1 MNESYANGL
10 IGGMLIGLAAVL
22 MYWFNGRIMGVSGIV
37 SRLLSKPD
45 QDYRWRLA
53 FVIGLVSGG
62 FIYQFKYP
70 VTIVMDASGLSL
82 IIAGLL
88 VGAGTVIGNGC
99 TSGHGICGLARLSK
113 RSIVATIVF
122 MAAGILTVWIRKSWG
137 G

>member
-1 MNESYANGL
+1 MNASYANGL

-22 MYWFNGRIMGVSGIV
+22 LFWFNGRIMGVSGIL

-45 QDYRWRLA
+45 QDFWWRLA

-62 FIYQFKYP
+62 FIYQLKYP
-70 VTIVMDASGLSL
+70 VTIVIDASGLSL

-99 TSGHGICGLARLSK
+99 TSGHGICGVARLSK

>member
-1 MNESYANGL
+1 MNASYAHGL

-22 MYWFNGRIMGVSGIV
+22 LFWFNGRIMGVSGIV

-45 QDYRWRLA
+45 QDFWWRLA

-62 FIYQFKYP
+62 FIYQLKYP
-70 VTIVMDASGLSL
+70 VTIVIDASGVSL

-99 TSGHGICGLARLSK
+99 TSGHGICGIARLSK

>member
-1 MNESYANGL
+1 MNESYAHGL

-22 MYWFNGRIMGVSGIV
+22 LFWFNGRIMGVSGIV

-45 QDYRWRLA
+45 QDFWWRLA

-62 FIYQFKYP
+62 FIYQLKYP
-70 VTIVMDASGLSL
+70 VTIVIDASGVSL

-99 TSGHGICGLARLSK
+99 TSGHGICGIARLSK

-122 MAAGILTVWIRKSWG
+122 MAAGILTVWIRNSWG

>member
-1 MNESYANGL
+1 MNASYAHGL

-22 MYWFNGRIMGVSGIV
+22 LYWFNGRIMGVSGIV

-45 QDYRWRLA
+45 QDFWWRLA

-62 FIYQFKYP
+62 FIYQLKYP
-70 VTIVMDASGLSL
+70 VTIVIDASGVSL

-99 TSGHGICGLARLSK
+99 TSGHGICGIARLSK

-122 MAAGILTVWIRKSWG
+122 MAAGILTVWIRNSWG

>member
-1 MNESYANGL
+1 MNESYAHGL

-22 MYWFNGRIMGVSGIV
+22 LYWFNGRIMGVSGIV

-45 QDYRWRLA
+45 QDFWWRLA

-62 FIYQFKYP
+62 FIYQLKYP
-70 VTIVMDASGLSL
+70 VTIVIDASGVSL

-99 TSGHGICGLARLSK
+99 TSGHGICGIARLSK

-122 MAAGILTVWIRKSWG
+122 MAAGILTVWIRNSWG

>member
-1 MNESYANGL
+1 MNASYAHGL

-22 MYWFNGRIMGVSGIV
+22 LYWFNGRIMGVSGIV

-45 QDYRWRLA
+45 QDFWWRLA

-62 FIYQFKYP
+62 FIYQLKYP
-70 VTIVMDASGLSL
+70 VTIVIDASGLSL

-99 TSGHGICGLARLSK
+99 TSGHGICGIARLSK

-122 MAAGILTVWIRKSWG
+122 MAAGILTVWIRNSWG